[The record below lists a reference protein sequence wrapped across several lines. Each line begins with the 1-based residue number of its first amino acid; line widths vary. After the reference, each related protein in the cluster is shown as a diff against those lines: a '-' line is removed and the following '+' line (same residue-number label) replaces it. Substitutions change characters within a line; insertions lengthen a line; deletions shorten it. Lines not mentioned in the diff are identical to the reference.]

1 MCPPEKRPAVFPRI
15 AALLLLFCL
24 LPLLLAACGREE
36 PQSRSVSVEIGGQSA
51 LVTFPPGT
59 LSEGTISTDRGSY
72 TFSYAPNGQ
81 LTVTYPDGRSYTLTY
96 RDGALAVHV
105 DYDAAQLEQEGYLAG
120 ISLVWGIERA
130 MDDAGGRSRSG
141 PSPVLAFVL
150 MALGAWNLLAPKSA
164 WWISRGWW
172 YRNAQ
177 PSDLALGFYRVAGV
191 LLLAAGLICAL
202 AAL

>member
-81 LTVTYPDGRSYTLTY
+81 LTVTYP
-96 RDGALAVHV
+96 
-105 DYDAAQLEQEGYLAG
+105 AG

-191 LLLAAGLICAL
+191 LLLGAGVLCAL

>member
-15 AALLLLFCL
+15 AALLLLFCM
-24 LPLLLAACGREE
+24 LPLLFA
-36 PQSRSVSVEIGGQSA
+36 
-51 LVTFPPGT
+51 
-59 LSEGTISTDRGSY
+59 
-72 TFSYAPNGQ
+72 
-81 LTVTYPDGRSYTLTY
+81 
-96 RDGALAVHV
+96 
-105 DYDAAQLEQEGYLAG
+105 
-120 ISLVWGIERA
+120 
-130 MDDAGGRSRSG
+130 AGGRSRSG

-177 PSDLALGFYRVAGV
+177 PSDLALGFYRVTGV
-191 LLLAAGLICAL
+191 LLLGAGLICAQ